1 MTNELPEV
9 GSRWTIDGANVN
21 ISAVKKKGRGYYV
34 LVNGPSGIGGPA
46 EEIRYRLQ
54 DFRKKAKAAE

>member
-9 GSRWTIDGANVN
+9 GSRWTIDGASVT
-21 ISAVKKKGRGYYV
+21 VKEVRKKGRGYYV
-34 LVNGPSGIGGPA
+34 AVESMDANGSPVGGR
-46 EEIRYRLQ
+46 ERLQ